1 MPVGYEPY
9 PGSKLR
15 SSSGLIKTLTAGSP
29 VELEKKSKLKKH
41 DINRCL
47 LKCVF
52 LKDANFGLSPR
63 TLVLFFNYSFFLLFF
78 LNVCISLSIQGT
90 YFLLRFCG
98 FYIFYIVFILSFSR
112 TVS

>member
-52 LKDANFGLSPR
+52 LKYANFGLSPR
-63 TLVLFFNYSFFLLFF
+63 TLVLFFNYSFFFAIFF
-78 LNVCISLSIQGT
+78 
-90 YFLLRFCG
+90 
-98 FYIFYIVFILSFSR
+98 
-112 TVS
+112 